1 MASVLRSNA
10 RGCEDFIARYGGE
23 EFVLLLPGATLE
35 SAREIGERLREAVT
49 AEQIEHTGSSI
60 ERGHVTVSIG
70 GTSAPATNG
79 KTPGDLIRVADECLY
94 KAKASGRNAVI
105 MQ

>member
-1 MASVLRSNA
+1 M
-10 RGCEDFIARYGGE
+10 
-23 EFVLLLPGATLE
+23 
-35 SAREIGERLREAVT
+35 IGELLREAVT

-70 GTSAPATNG
+70 GTSAPATKG

-105 MQ
+105 TQ